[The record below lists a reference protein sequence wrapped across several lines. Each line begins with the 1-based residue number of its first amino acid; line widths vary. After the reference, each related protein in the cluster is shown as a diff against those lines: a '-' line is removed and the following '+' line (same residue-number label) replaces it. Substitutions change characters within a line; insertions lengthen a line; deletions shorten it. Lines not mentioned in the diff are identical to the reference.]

1 MASFEI
7 ISFKS
12 EDYRVLYNC
21 EDAIEFT
28 SIACESKRICFNL
41 IIAIRRNS
49 KKTTAFQISQLS
61 CGSWFFYLKNTTT
74 NAVLGQ
80 SKTYIEK
87 SIVLEKL
94 KTFQLNMSKAAFI
107 NKRMH

>member
-49 KKTTAFQISQLS
+49 KKLLHFKLANSVV
-61 CGSWFFYLKNTTT
+61 GVGFF
-74 NAVLGQ
+74 
-80 SKTYIEK
+80 I
-87 SIVLEKL
+87 
-94 KTFQLNMSKAAFI
+94 
-107 NKRMH
+107 